1 MSRYD
6 DLKVE
11 SIDKLRESLDE
22 IAREGS
28 LRMLRDVL
36 EREVVDFLGRGR
48 YERAGEFNG
57 YRNGYGKKRKVA
69 MGSGT
74 VERSRFANLLP

>member
-36 EREVVDFLGRGR
+36 EREVVDVCRQTIR
-48 YERAGEFNG
+48 TR
-57 YRNGYGKKRKVA
+57 
-69 MGSGT
+69 
-74 VERSRFANLLP
+74 